1 MSEGTALEWT
11 KRRTIEE
18 INEEIEMINEE
29 IVTMCK
35 EVERLL

>member
-18 INEEIEMINEE
+18 INEEIDELCEE
-29 IVTMCK
+29 IRQEMGAN
-35 EVERLL
+35 L